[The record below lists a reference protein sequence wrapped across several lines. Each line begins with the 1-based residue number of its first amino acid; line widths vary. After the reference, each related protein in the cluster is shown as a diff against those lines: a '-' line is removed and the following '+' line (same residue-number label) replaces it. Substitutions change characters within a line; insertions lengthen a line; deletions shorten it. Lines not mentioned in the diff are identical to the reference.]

1 MKLAKY
7 LKLKGMTQQQFADKL
22 GCTQNYVSKLLHYQ
36 SWPSREAAEA
46 IAEVTRG
53 KVTANDF
60 LFSDE

>member
-22 GCTQNYVSKLLHYQ
+22 GCTQNYVCKLVHYQ
-36 SWPSREAAEA
+36 SWPSREAAGA
-46 IAEVTRG
+46 IAEVTPG
-53 KVTANDF
+53 KGTGNDF